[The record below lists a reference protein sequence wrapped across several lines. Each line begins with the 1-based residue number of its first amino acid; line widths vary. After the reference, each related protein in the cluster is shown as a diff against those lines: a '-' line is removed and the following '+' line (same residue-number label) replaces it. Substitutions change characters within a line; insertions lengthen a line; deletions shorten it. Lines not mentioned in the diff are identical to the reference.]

1 MTYKACLFD
10 LDGVLV
16 DTAIYHFQAWKNLGT
31 KFGFTLTEEQNEQL
45 KGVSRVESLNRILD
59 WANYSATEEQK
70 SAWLIEK
77 NDNYLELISNMNP
90 SEILPGVLDF
100 LHQIKQAGY
109 KIALGSAS
117 KNAEIILAKTRLTE
131 WFDLI
136 IDGNKVTKSKPD
148 PEVFLKGA
156 SGLGFLPTECIV
168 FEDAQAGVEAAK
180 AGNMRAIGIGEAEML
195 AGADK
200 VIPSFVGIQAAEL
213 LQFQETH

>member
-70 SAWLIEK
+70 SAKKNKK

-200 VIPSFVGIQAAEL
+200 VIPSFVGIKAAEL
-213 LQFQETH
+213 LQF

>member
-31 KFGFTLTEEQNEQL
+31 KFGYTLTEEQNEQL
-45 KGVSRVESLNRILD
+45 KGVSRVESLNRILA

-70 SAWLIEK
+70 SSWLIEK

-117 KNAEIILAKTRLTE
+117 KNAEIILSKTGLID

-156 SGLGFLPTECIV
+156 SGLGFQPNECIV
-168 FEDAQAGVEAAK
+168 FEDAQAGVQAAK

-195 AGADK
+195 GEADK
-200 VIPSFVGIQAAEL
+200 VIPSFVGIQASEL
-213 LQFQETH
+213 LQF

>member
-31 KFGFTLTEEQNEQL
+31 KFGCTLTEEQNEQL

-59 WANYSATEEQK
+59 WANYSATDEQK

-100 LHQIKQAGY
+100 LSQIKQAGY

-117 KNAEIILAKTRLTE
+117 KNAEIILTKTGLLE

-136 IDGNKVTKSKPD
+136 IDGNKVSKSKPD

-180 AGNMRAIGIGEAEML
+180 AGNMKAIGIGDQEML
-195 AGADK
+195 VQADK
-200 VIPSFVGIQAAEL
+200 VIPSFEGIQAREL
-213 LQFQETH
+213 LQF

>member
-117 KNAEIILAKTRLTE
+117 KNAEIILAKTGLTE

>member
-31 KFGFTLTEEQNEQL
+31 KFGYTLTEEQNEQL
-45 KGVSRVESLNRILD
+45 KGVSRVESLNRILV
-59 WANYSATEEQK
+59 WANYTATEEQK
-70 SAWLIEK
+70 SSWLIEK
-77 NDNYLELISNMNP
+77 NDNYLALITHMNP

-100 LHQIKQAGY
+100 LQQIKKAGY

-117 KNAEIILAKTRLTE
+117 KNAEIILSKTGLIE

-156 SGLGFLPTECIV
+156 AGLGFLPTECIV

-180 AGNMRAIGIGEAEML
+180 AGKMRAIGIGDADML
-195 AGADK
+195 SQADK
-200 VIPSFVGIQAAEL
+200 VIPSFEGIQASEL
-213 LQFQETH
+213 LHFQETH

>member
-16 DTAIYHFQAWKNLGT
+16 DTAIYHFQAWKMLGENFNYQLT
-31 KFGFTLTEEQNEQL
+31 KEQNEQL

-59 WANYSATEEQK
+59 WANYSATSEQK
-70 SAWLIEK
+70 EAWLIEK
-77 NDNYLELISNMNP
+77 NENYLQLISTMNP
-90 SEILPGVLDF
+90 AEILPGVLDF
-100 LHQIKQAGY
+100 LGQIKELGY

-117 KNAEIILAKTRLTE
+117 KNSEVILTKTGLLP

-156 SGLGFLPTECIV
+156 EGLGFKPEECIV

-180 AGNMRAIGIGEAEML
+180 KGGMKAIGIGEADVLSE
-195 AGADK
+195 ADK
-200 VIPSFVGIQAAEL
+200 VIPTFFGVKATEL
-213 LQFQETH
+213 LKF

>member
-16 DTAIYHFQAWKNLGT
+16 DTAIYHFQAWRMLGEN
-31 KFGFTLTEEQNEQL
+31 FNYQLTEDQNEQL

-59 WANYSATEEQK
+59 WANYSATTEQK
-70 SAWLIEK
+70 EAWLIEK
-77 NDNYLELISNMNP
+77 NENYLQLISTMNP
-90 SEILPGVLDF
+90 AEILPGVLDF
-100 LHQIKQAGY
+100 LGQIKELGY

-117 KNAEIILAKTRLTE
+117 KNSEVILTKTGLLP

-156 SGLGFLPTECIV
+156 EGLGFKPEECIV

-180 AGNMRAIGIGEAEML
+180 KGGMKAIGIGEASVLNE
-195 AGADK
+195 ADK
-200 VIPSFVGIQAAEL
+200 VIPSFIGVKATEL
-213 LQFQETH
+213 LKF

>member
-16 DTAIYHFQAWKNLGT
+16 DTAIYHFQAWKNLGS
-31 KFGFTLTEEQNEQL
+31 KFGYTLTEEQNEQL
-45 KGVSRVESLNRILD
+45 KGVSRVESLNRILS
-59 WANYSATEEQK
+59 WANYTATEEQK

-77 NDNYLELISNMNP
+77 NDNYLDLISNMNP

-109 KIALGSAS
+109 KLALGSAS
-117 KNAEIILAKTRLTE
+117 KNAEIILAKTGLIE

-156 SGLGFLPTECIV
+156 AGLGFQPNECIV

-195 AGADK
+195 GEADK
-200 VIPSFVGIQAAEL
+200 VISSFVGVQASKL
-213 LQFQETH
+213 LQF